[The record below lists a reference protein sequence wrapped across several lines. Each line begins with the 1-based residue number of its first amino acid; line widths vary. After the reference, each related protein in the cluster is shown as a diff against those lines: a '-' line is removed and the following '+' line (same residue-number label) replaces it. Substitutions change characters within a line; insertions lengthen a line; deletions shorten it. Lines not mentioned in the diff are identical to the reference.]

1 MKAYVSYIKT
11 AGFTLV
17 ELVVVIAVLGILVA
31 ITTTSYKA
39 IQDRAHFSIID
50 TDMKGLKAAI
60 EKHYAKN
67 GAYPDTGG
75 AWNYSR
81 RDGDAFIPG
90 LTNGYYSGK
99 LPDVKTGSQTSLV
112 DNTFAYRSNKVD
124 YKLIRLAPAGV
135 LTLPP
140 EASAITPAMVDAN
153 AARST
158 RAWGYWTAGAA
169 SW

>member
-1 MKAYVSYIKT
+1 MKTNVSRIKA

-17 ELVVVIAVLGILVA
+17 ELVVVIAVLGILIA
-31 ITTTSYKA
+31 ITTVSYRA
-39 IQDRAHFSIID
+39 IQDRAHFSTID
-50 TDMKGLKAAI
+50 ADMKGLKAAI

-67 GAYPDTGG
+67 GSYPDTGG
-75 AWNYSR
+75 VFYYSR

-99 LPDVKTGSQTSLV
+99 LPDVKTGSQTSLT
-112 DNTFAYRSNKVD
+112 DNTFTYRSNKVD

-135 LTLPP
+135 ATLPP
-140 EASAITPAMVDAN
+140 EAGAITPAMVDAN
-153 AARST
+153 ATRAY
-158 RAWGYWTAGAA
+158 RAWGYWTPGAA